1 MIQNDN
7 QATSFLQQP
16 MDQIVD
22 FKKMFKPLFR
32 YKWRILTFSVLVS
45 VLVSFFLLSMTPIFS
60 ATSTLL
66 IESEQA
72 KAIKIDEVYG
82 INSGQQ
88 EYYLTQFE
96 IIKSRTIAERVF
108 NDLDLIN
115 HPTFNQPPSL
125 LSQLKSNLKFVPK
138 EQAGEFNVDENAV
151 KQRLI
156 EGFSKNISVSP
167 VRNTQLVKISY
178 ESPDANLAAL
188 VSNAIGDTYILSQL
202 EAKSGMTHK
211 ANVWLGGRLEEL
223 RLKLDESENRLEEF
237 KINNGLIDV
246 EGVTALDAK
255 ELESLRDEITL
266 ARSRKAQ
273 ADSFMS
279 VVQRY
284 GATDI
289 SRLESLPE
297 VTSHQSIQNV
307 KREVVLV
314 ERKVSELEQVY
325 GPKHPKMIAAYAELA
340 TVEKNLHRQITRLVQ
355 GIEDEAKTAAQKLQD
370 LQAQFNDS
378 KGSYQNLSSIDTD
391 YRRLVREIDTNQQ
404 LFESFL
410 ARQKETEVTGDFDS
424 PIARFTDRAVVPL
437 LPVKPKKKVL
447 VLLTFF
453 ASLVFGGVV
462 VLLLEALNDTVK
474 SNEDVEKLL
483 AQRALGYI
491 PKANKKASFEDINFA
506 FYDKNLPLHSEAV
519 RTIRT
524 SISLMSIG
532 SDLNT
537 IEVTSSVPNEGKTNV
552 SMNLAFAYSTMEK
565 VLLIDA
571 DLRKSSLGVRFG
583 LPTYQPGLANLLAKT
598 DTVENCIISNIK
610 PNVDIMPA
618 GAIPLNPQELL
629 SSETFAE
636 LLAELK
642 KSYTKIIIDTP
653 PVHAVSDALVISSKC
668 DAVVVVVK
676 SANTRIDAI
685 KMTLAKINQARGKVV
700 GVVLNQFNT
709 KEAKHYN
716 GDYGYYQAYGQDYA
730 IKQDNEKAS

>member
-506 FYDKNLPLHSEAV
+506 FYDKNLPYIQKLYV
-519 RTIRT
+519 Q
-524 SISLMSIG
+524 L
-532 SDLNT
+532 
-537 IEVTSSVPNEGKTNV
+537 
-552 SMNLAFAYSTMEK
+552 
-565 VLLIDA
+565 
-571 DLRKSSLGVRFG
+571 
-583 LPTYQPGLANLLAKT
+583 
-598 DTVENCIISNIK
+598 
-610 PNVDIMPA
+610 
-618 GAIPLNPQELL
+618 ELL
-629 SSETFAE
+629 S
-636 LLAELK
+636 L
-642 KSYTKIIIDTP
+642 
-653 PVHAVSDALVISSKC
+653 
-668 DAVVVVVK
+668 
-676 SANTRIDAI
+676 
-685 KMTLAKINQARGKVV
+685 
-700 GVVLNQFNT
+700 
-709 KEAKHYN
+709 
-716 GDYGYYQAYGQDYA
+716 
-730 IKQDNEKAS
+730 